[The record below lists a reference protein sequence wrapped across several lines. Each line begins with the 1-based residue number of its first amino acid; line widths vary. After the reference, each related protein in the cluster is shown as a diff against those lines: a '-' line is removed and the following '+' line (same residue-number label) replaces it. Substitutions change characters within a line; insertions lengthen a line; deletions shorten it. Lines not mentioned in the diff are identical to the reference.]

1 MVKNYKKTSVLLV
14 LAILAGL
21 FSAAVPAQVVALA
34 TSPKM
39 SVFELVTSP
48 T

>member
-1 MVKNYKKTSVLLV
+1 MKLNKRMSVLLV

-21 FSAAVPAQVVALA
+21 FTAAAPSRVVAQDPG
-34 TSPKM
+34 PKM

-48 T
+48 G

>member
-1 MVKNYKKTSVLLV
+1 VKFNQRMSVLLA

-21 FSAAVPAQVVALA
+21 FGAVAPSRVVAQDPG
-34 TSPKM
+34 PKM

>member
-1 MVKNYKKTSVLLV
+1 MKRNKKMSVLLV
-14 LAILAGL
+14 LAILTGL
-21 FSAAVPAQVVALA
+21 LSAAAPSAVAAQ
-34 TSPKM
+34 TPGPKM

>member
-1 MVKNYKKTSVLLV
+1 MKHYKKLSALLV

-21 FSAAVPAQVVALA
+21 CSAAVPSAVIAQ
-34 TSPKM
+34 TPGPKM

>member
-1 MVKNYKKTSVLLV
+1 MKLNKKMSVLLV
-14 LAILAGL
+14 LAILLGL
-21 FSAAVPAQVVALA
+21 FGVATPSRVVAQEPG
-34 TSPKM
+34 PKM

>member
-1 MVKNYKKTSVLLV
+1 MKLTKKLSLLIV

-21 FSAAVPAQVVALA
+21 FGAIAPTAVAAQEPG
-34 TSPKM
+34 PKM

>member
-1 MVKNYKKTSVLLV
+1 MKFNQRMSVLLA

-21 FSAAVPAQVVALA
+21 FGAVAPSKVIAQDPG
-34 TSPKM
+34 PKM

>member
-1 MVKNYKKTSVLLV
+1 MKLNKKMSVLLM

-21 FSAAVPAQVVALA
+21 VGASTPSAVVAQDPG
-34 TSPKM
+34 PKM
-39 SVFELVTSP
+39 SVFEIVTSP

>member
-1 MVKNYKKTSVLLV
+1 MNTCRRALMLILVVVVFGLLNV
-14 LAILAGL
+14 
-21 FSAAVPAQVVALA
+21 AVPSGAAAQ
-34 TSPKM
+34 TPGPKM

>member
-1 MVKNYKKTSVLLV
+1 MKHYSNISVMLV
-14 LAILAGL
+14 IAILAGFL
-21 FSAAVPAQVVALA
+21 SSAVPVVATA
-34 TSPKM
+34 QAPSPKM

>member
-1 MVKNYKKTSVLLV
+1 MKIYKKMSVLLV

-21 FSAAVPAQVVALA
+21 FGFAAPSEVVAQDPG
-34 TSPKM
+34 PKM

>member
-1 MVKNYKKTSVLLV
+1 MKPFEKISVLLV

-21 FSAAVPAQVVALA
+21 FGFTMPAEVVAQDPG
-34 TSPKM
+34 PKM

>member
-1 MVKNYKKTSVLLV
+1 MKFNQRMSVLLA

-21 FSAAVPAQVVALA
+21 FGAVAPSRVVAQDPG
-34 TSPKM
+34 PKM